1 MKEVVKIKFGKSN
14 DYKMIPATGAWGGLS
29 PNNEVVFDL
38 FVEKHVYPESIELE
52 IQNGKQAEEKQK
64 QKEEHVFIR
73 EAQIGVV
80 LRPDIAYSLGEWLIG
95 KAKNAGFTKS

>member
-1 MKEVVKIKFGKSN
+1 MKEAIKIKFRKSN

-38 FVEKHVYPESIELE
+38 FVEKHVYPESIDLE
-52 IQNGKQAEEKQK
+52 IENGRKVKEKQ
-64 QKEEHVFIR
+64 EVENIFIR

-95 KAKNAGFTKS
+95 KAKDAGFKKS

>member
-1 MKEVVKIKFGKSN
+1 MKEAVKIKFIKSN

-38 FVEKHVYPESIELE
+38 FVEKHGYPKSIEIE
-52 IQNGKQAEEKQK
+52 IENGKKVEEKQD
-64 QKEEHVFIR
+64 VDNIFIR

-80 LRPDIAYSLGEWLIG
+80 LRPDIANSLGEWLIG
-95 KAKNAGFTKS
+95 KAKDAGFKKS